1 MSPPKPGFETYIHH
15 RAAIADRLADLAGY
29 LANRSSHSLPLSR
42 HPAWVLILHAALGHQ
57 PYVVEA
63 VDASG
68 RTVGLLPLAYLDTIL
83 FGKFLVSLPYLNT
96 QGVTADTAE
105 VGSALV
111 SRAIILAEELSVRH
125 LELRHE
131 QELRHPGL
139 TQALSNK
146 VHMRLPLPADED
158 RLWKGLDPKV
168 RNQVRKGERQ
178 GFSVEWGGTEQ
189 LEAFYAVLARNMR
202 DLGSPVFGRQLFA
215 EILRTFA
222 SDAEL
227 CVVRDGARPVAAAL
241 LLHGRGV
248 TEVPSASSLKDYNPT
263 SVNMLMYWHLLR
275 RAVAR
280 GQRVFDF
287 GRSTID
293 GPTYRFKKQWG
304 AVPSPAMWQY
314 HVRQGSPGEMRPDHP
329 RYRLAI
335 RAWQRLPVALTRWL
349 GPQIVRGIP

>member
-1 MSPPKPGFETYIHH
+1 MSPPKPGFEVYIHH
-15 RAAIADRLADLAGY
+15 RAAIAGRLADLARY
-29 LANRSSHSLPLSR
+29 LANRPGLPLPLSW
-42 HPAWVLILHAALGHQ
+42 HPTWVLILHAALGHQ
-57 PYVVEA
+57 PYIVEA
-63 VDASG
+63 VDAGG
-68 RTVGLLPLAYLDTIL
+68 RTLGLLPLAHLDTIL

-96 QGVTADTAE
+96 NGVVADSPE

-111 SRAIILAEELSVRH
+111 SRAVVLAEELSVRH

-131 QELRHPGL
+131 QELRHPAL
-139 TQALSNK
+139 TQTLTNK

-168 RNQVRKGERQ
+168 RNQVRKGERH
-178 GFSVEWGGTEQ
+178 GFCVEWGGPE
-189 LEAFYAVLARNMR
+189 LLGGFYAVLARNMR
-202 DLGSPVFGRQLFA
+202 DLGSPVFGRELFT
-215 EILRTFA
+215 EILRAFPF
-222 SDAEL
+222 DAEL
-227 CVVRDGARPVAAAL
+227 CVVRDGSRPVAAAL

-263 SVNMLMYWHLLR
+263 SVNMLMYWQLLR

-287 GRSTID
+287 GRSTVD
-293 GPTYRFKKQWG
+293 SPTYRFKKQWG
-304 AVPSPAMWQY
+304 AVPRPAVWQY
-314 HVRQGSPGEMRPDHP
+314 YVRQGSPGEMRPDHP

-335 RAWQRLPVALTRWL
+335 RAWQRLPVILTRWL